1 MALQSPAH
9 EPIKKLESKSFPRP
23 FSMPTQQCH
32 DNTIGCDSRFR
43 SNLTLA
49 DANPPGSRVNNT
61 PFRHQVDSQECLQ
74 PPDTAPCHSVL
85 KTRINSQ
92 LVLSTS
98 ESLATVAM
106 TVPTRATIAVQL
118 NLANG
123 SHIARSHT
131 SAFRRGGLASQC
143 NRITSQHHTTKHEI
157 KVHKMYKI

>member
-43 SNLTLA
+43 SNLTFA
-49 DANPPGSRVNNT
+49 DGNPPGSWVNNT

-74 PPDTAPCHSVL
+74 PPDPASHHIAARNEIS
-85 KTRINSQ
+85 SQ
-92 LVLSTS
+92 LVWSTS
-98 ESLATVAM
+98 ESLATVSVIVAIR
-106 TVPTRATIAVQL
+106 VAIAVQP

-131 SAFRRGGLASQC
+131 FREFAIRHLLIALQPRHVEAPQPAGM
-143 NRITSQHHTTKHEI
+143 E
-157 KVHKMYKI
+157 